1 MATSA
6 STLDREFGARLQ
18 RDLSA
23 QRGPGGVQRGTTR
36 FIRFAKKCRPALN
49 RALRRYSKVGDAPVT
64 PAATFPWITDILPSL
79 PAIREELR
87 RVLKSEKAIPP
98 FRDFAPGH
106 ERIVE
111 ADDWR
116 SFFFW
121 GYGYPVR
128 ENLARCPAT
137 AAAIAR
143 VPGLVSAI
151 YSVVKPG
158 AHIKRHQGVSKAI
171 MTAHI
176 ALVVPRDRAKCRM
189 EVDTVPVVWKEGEA
203 VVIDDTY
210 PHEVWNESDETR
222 VVLLIQFRRPMRW
235 PGSLLGSLI
244 IWVVR
249 HSSFV
254 QRARRNLD
262 YWETALAEAERAHV

>member
-1 MATSA
+1 MGSSA
-6 STLDREFGARLQ
+6 STFDRAASTQLQ
-18 RDLSA
+18 RDLA
-23 QRGPGGVQRGTTR
+23 VQRGPGGVQRGTTR

-49 RALRRYSKVGDAPVT
+49 RALRKYSKVGDAPVT
-64 PAATFPWITDILPSL
+64 SPALFPWIAEIEPHL
-79 PAIREELR
+79 PAIREELA
-87 RVLKSEKAIPP
+87 RVLRSEKAIPP

-121 GYGYPVR
+121 GYGYPVN

-137 AAAIAR
+137 AAAISR

-176 ALVVPRDRAKCRM
+176 ALIVPREREKCRM
-189 EVDTVPVVWKEGEA
+189 EVDRTQVVWKQDEA

-235 PGSLLGSLI
+235 PGYLLGSLI

-254 QRARRNLD
+254 QRARKNLD
-262 YWETALAEAERAHV
+262 HWETAFAYAERAHA